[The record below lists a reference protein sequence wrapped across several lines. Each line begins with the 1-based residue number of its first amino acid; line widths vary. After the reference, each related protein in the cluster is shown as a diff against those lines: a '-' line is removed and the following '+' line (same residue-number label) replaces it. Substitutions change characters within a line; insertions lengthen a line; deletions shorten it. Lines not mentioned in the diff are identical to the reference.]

1 MQVVVVGG
9 GAAGVFAAIQC
20 KLHHPNVH
28 VILVEKSNELL
39 QKVKIS
45 GGGRCNVTHASDSI
59 AYMHRC
65 YPRGGKQLKK
75 LFGQFFTKET
85 VNFFESRGVKLKAEE
100 DHRMFPVTD
109 NSQTIIDCLVRE
121 LHKGRV
127 EVKFNTTVN
136 SITQTNRDYA
146 LDTSSGE
153 MHADRLILATGGSP
167 NERGLGWLKDIG
179 YAIAAPV
186 PSLFTFNLKK
196 HAINALMGVSVNP
209 VSVKIQGFEEVS
221 EGPLLITHWGFSGPA
236 VLKLSAF
243 AARFLH
249 EQRYQYSIGINWLGN
264 QPEHELREAWNA
276 RFAKHA
282 KQKVGSKN
290 PFDLP
295 ARLWDYLLKRAEVD
309 GALTWSTLPKKQKNR
324 LIHVLTNDT
333 YDCKGKTTF
342 KEEFVTAG
350 GVAWENIHVKTMESK
365 LHAGLFFAGE
375 LVDMDGITG
384 GFNFQAAWTTGFVAG
399 NNAGITK

>member
-1 MQVVVVGG
+1 MQVAVVGG

-20 KLHHPNVH
+20 KLNHPNAY
-28 VILVEKSNELL
+28 VILIEKSNELL

-75 LFGQFFTKET
+75 LLGQFFTKDT
-85 VNFFESRGVKLKAEE
+85 VSFFENRGVKLKTEA
-100 DHRMFPVTD
+100 DNRMFPITD
-109 NSQTIIDCLVRE
+109 QSQTIIDCLMKE
-121 LHKGRV
+121 LYKGRV
-127 EVKFNTTVN
+127 EVKFETTVKR
-136 SITQTNRDYA
+136 ITTAGKGFGIETNAGRIY
-146 LDTSSGE
+146 
-153 MHADRLILATGGSP
+153 ADRLILATGGSP
-167 NERGLGWLKDIG
+167 NERGLQWLKDIG
-179 YAIAAPV
+179 YALAAPV

-196 HAINALMGVSVNP
+196 HPINQLMGVSVNP
-209 VSVKIQGFEEVS
+209 VSIQIHGFDEVS
-221 EGPLLITHWGFSGPA
+221 EGPVLITHWGFSGPA

-249 EQRYQYSIGINWLGN
+249 EQRYQYSISINWLGN
-264 QPEHELREAWNA
+264 TPEHELRASWNTIA
-276 RFAKHA
+276 AKHP
-282 KQKVGSKN
+282 KQKVMGKN

-295 ARLWDYLLKRAEVD
+295 SRLWDYLVTRAELQE
-309 GALTWSTLPKKQKNR
+309 GNTWSTLPKKQKNK
-324 LIHVLTNDT
+324 LIQVLTNDT
-333 YDCKGKTTF
+333 YNCKGKTTF

-350 GVAWENIHVKTMESK
+350 GIAWENLNVKTMESK
-365 LHAGLFFAGE
+365 LHPGLFFAGE

-399 NNAGITK
+399 LNAGKA